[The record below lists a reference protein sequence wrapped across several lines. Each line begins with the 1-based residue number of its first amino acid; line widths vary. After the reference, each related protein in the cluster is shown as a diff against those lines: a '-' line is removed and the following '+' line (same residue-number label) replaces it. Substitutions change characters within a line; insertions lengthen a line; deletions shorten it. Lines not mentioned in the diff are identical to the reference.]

1 MKIICC
7 KGDEVV
13 LKSDNAVSDEGEAF
27 YLPDEKEGGVEAYPG
42 IAIRISRICKSLPLN
57 LLPKYYEDV
66 SLALDLRKPAL
77 KGAFASSFDY
87 SFVLGGRKKKDML
100 PQGGTKLRFLSGEK
114 VLAET
119 EIGLLEDLF
128 GKVKEISSSMTLKT
142 GDVIFVSLT
151 EEAFPLEAGMVL
163 TAELN
168 GERLLECPIK

>member
-7 KGDEVV
+7 KGDDVV

-27 YLPDEKEGGVEAYPG
+27 YLPDEKEEGVEAYPG
-42 IAIRISRICKSLPLN
+42 IAIRVSRICKSLPLN
-57 LLPKYYEDV
+57 LLTKYYEDV

-77 KGAFASSFDY
+77 KGAFASAFDY
-87 SFVLGGRKKKDML
+87 SFVLGNRKKKDML
-100 PQGGTKLRFLSGEK
+100 PQGRTKLRFLSGEK

-119 EIGLLEDLF
+119 EVGLLEDLF
-128 GKVKEISSSMTLKT
+128 GNVEKISSSMTLKT
-142 GDVIFVSLT
+142 GDIIFVSLT
-151 EEAFPLEAGMVL
+151 EDAFPLQAGMVL

>member
-7 KGDEVV
+7 KGDELV

-27 YLPDEKEGGVEAYPG
+27 YLPDAQEGGVEAYPG

-66 SLALDLRKPAL
+66 SLALDLRKPAM
-77 KGAFASSFDY
+77 KGAFASAFDY
-87 SFVLGGRKKKDML
+87 SFVLGKWTKKDIL
-100 PQGGTKLRFLSGEK
+100 PQSVTKLRFLSGEK
-114 VLAET
+114 VLAEM
-119 EIGLLEDLF
+119 EVGLLEDLF

-142 GDVIFVSLT
+142 GDIIFVSLT